1 MKKILKS
8 KERIVYLYKERENA
22 IEKVQKFI
30 QNEREVLDWEVA
42 ENEKDIRERR
52 QVLQERLNELEA
64 EKDIAADQLAEAE
77 IELSNKIT
85 EEDRGIHAAQEHLFK
100 LEEEIL
106 KTIREDDTELKAKQV
121 KFEEESKERSLAIA
135 KERRAVVELS
145 EKVKKLQEDS
155 LTMESDDEEL
165 QDFEARLEVEK
176 TRLRE
181 MEEKSIVEE
190 KKAEELLGMAG
201 RDFKQKQAEKEVQLQ
216 LERTK
221 IEELKNRKQKTIKE
235 FAKKVSHLTEM
246 LEDARTKL
254 KQDKQRLK
262 YLEIEEEVV
271 QEKLES
277 GVISIARKLSAEIE
291 TLPEESHH
299 AALESLIYDLDVV
312 NNSGRTEISQKEAK
326 MNQELD
332 KLRQNEQV
340 LEESVTKEEKE
351 KEKIENDLKQMR
363 EVFLKDRTG
372 EKMELRKFVEKVG
385 EEFDATHEDER

>member
-1 MKKILKS
+1 M
-8 KERIVYLYKERENA
+8 
-22 IEKVQKFI
+22 EKVQKFI

-77 IELSNKIT
+77 IELSNKIA

-165 QDFEARLEVEK
+165 QDLEARLEVEK

-235 FAKKVSHLTEM
+235 FAKKVSHLTGM
-246 LEDARTKL
+246 LEDARSKL

-262 YLEIEEEVV
+262 DLEIEEEVV
-271 QEKLES
+271 QEKLEN

-291 TLPEESHH
+291 TLSEESHH

-340 LEESVTKEEKE
+340 LEGSVAKEEKE

-385 EEFDATHEDER
+385 EEFDAKHEDER